1 MERPFS
7 QTLSFDDLE
16 FIVLMEDG
24 GATPREVGDSLGM
37 SRSETKAVF
46 QDLVWRG
53 LLDWEGRSH
62 VRGALL
68 LPWSF
73 VSTLFRLTPMA
84 RIVRRDETFTST
96 AFAASL
102 VVAAPNTKG

>member
-16 FIVLMEDG
+16 VIVLVENG
-24 GATPREVGDSLGM
+24 GATPREVAESLGM
-37 SRSETKAVF
+37 GPRETRAVF
-46 QDLVWRG
+46 QDLVRRG

-62 VRGALL
+62 TPGALPV
-68 LPWSF
+68 PWSF

-84 RIVRRDETFTST
+84 RIVRRDETFTNT

-102 VVAAPNTKG
+102 LVVAQNNKG